1 MKSSRDTLVTRHLP
15 RVSHTGIIRMA
26 HNTKKITRT
35 ERECEG
41 DRVCDL
47 DGKRTTILRSHIL
60 AIII

>member
-1 MKSSRDTLVTRHLP
+1 
-15 RVSHTGIIRMA
+15 MA

-60 AIII
+60 CLFFYVKCVFVVDVKFLRE